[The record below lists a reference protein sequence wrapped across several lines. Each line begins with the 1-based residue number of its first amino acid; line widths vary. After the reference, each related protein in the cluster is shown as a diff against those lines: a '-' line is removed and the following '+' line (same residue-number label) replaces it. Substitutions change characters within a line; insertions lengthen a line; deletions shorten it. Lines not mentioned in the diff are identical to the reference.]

1 MDNAKVIALA
11 NKALLEFNNK
21 NKEPVKGDD
30 SSDDDEQSSSKALLK
45 GKKQQ
50 VGWLDAAELVFDNS
64 IRDNFQM

>member
-30 SSDDDEQSSSKALLK
+30 SSDDDDE
-45 GKKQQ
+45 
-50 VGWLDAAELVFDNS
+50 
-64 IRDNFQM
+64 